1 MATLRDVPQII
12 MAEKQQSYERLADIV
27 EQHLDMDKLME
38 IMGENNQ

>member
-1 MATLRDVPQII
+1 

-38 IMGENNQ
+38 IMGENN